1 MDHKNEHDFVS
12 PPYPPIDPK
21 PNPHYAQILMEDYAG
36 IVSELTA
43 ITKYEYQS
51 VVLMNTF
58 PHFAKELSK
67 IGMAE
72 MHHLHILAQLIFKL
86 GGDPRY
92 RAHSNPT
99 MGHLWSGQNVDYQ
112 CDFPS
117 LIYENIQGEK
127 QAIENYRRHL
137 CLIQDSS
144 VQKNIR
150 RIILDEEHHIRIFC
164 QALALWQRGALS

>member
-58 PHFAKELSK
+58 PHFAKELSR

-86 GGDPRY
+86 GGIR
-92 RAHSNPT
+92 
-99 MGHLWSGQNVDYQ
+99 VIE
-112 CDFPS
+112 
-117 LIYENIQGEK
+117 LIPIPPW
-127 QAIENYRRHL
+127 
-137 CLIQDSS
+137 D
-144 VQKNIR
+144 
-150 RIILDEEHHIRIFC
+150 IF
-164 QALALWQRGALS
+164 GADKM

>member
-1 MDHKNEHDFVS
+1 MLFRS
-12 PPYPPIDPK
+12 
-21 PNPHYAQILMEDYAG
+21 

-58 PHFAKELSK
+58 PHFAKELSR

-99 MGHLWSGQNVDYQ
+99 MGHFWSGQNVDYQ

-117 LIYENIQGEK
+117 CIIGTLVPFCVIGNSKEFPVTQKKDRRPHRELRSSHFLTVLLRLPVSQPERLHPYASGCGSSCCFRTLRLQYHRS
-127 QAIENYRRHL
+127 YR
-137 CLIQDSS
+137 
-144 VQKNIR
+144 
-150 RIILDEEHHIRIFC
+150 
-164 QALALWQRGALS
+164 

>member
-86 GGDPRY
+86 GGRSTLS
-92 RAHSNPT
+92 RSFQSNHGT
-99 MGHLWSGQNVDYQ
+99 FLERTK
-112 CDFPS
+112 C
-117 LIYENIQGEK
+117 
-127 QAIENYRRHL
+127 R
-137 CLIQDSS
+137 
-144 VQKNIR
+144 
-150 RIILDEEHHIRIFC
+150 
-164 QALALWQRGALS
+164 LSMRLSFTDL

>member
-99 MGHLWSGQNVDYQ
+99 MGHFWSGQNVDYQ
-112 CDFPS
+112 CNFPS